1 MANNEFQGSLN
12 VRFIYTTFKVLKF
25 DFKDRTLVAAKQLL
39 NSFLFEMGKSKRCVL
54 VILSTFRALVCLN
67 QEITWIVGTNGELT
81 NNITLFLFNN

>member
-25 DFKDRTLVAAKQLL
+25 DFKDRTLAAAKQLL
-39 NSFLFEMGKSKRCVL
+39 NSFLFEMGKSKCCVL